1 VRSSV
6 KAANDN
12 LNDDLI
18 GRTRKV
24 WQRRFGRD
32 LTPDDAKQI
41 LANITGFF
49 SVLAEWSQAELP
61 APANDNGDG
70 VTSGDEGV
78 RNGR

>member
-1 VRSSV
+1 VRSSL
-6 KAANDN
+6 KAANDK
-12 LNDDLI
+12 NDDLT

-24 WQRRFGRD
+24 WQPRFGRD
-32 LTPDDAKQI
+32 LTPDDAKKI
-41 LANITGFF
+41 ATNITGFF
-49 SVLAEWSQAELP
+49 SVLGEWSQAELP